1 MSISFGSLG
10 LMSLRNP
17 LADAVG
23 ILWGKGDIRSMFWLV
38 VFYIFFLILAYLT
51 NPSETSFRTFLTEQ
65 SFRQHLSRLDDSIDD
80 DHDPHGTKSSVRRG
94 VNSITHTLPF
104 DNRSPFHFANR
115 ASVSLRTPKHV
126 FHTCGVFTIAVILP
140 TSKSD
145 RDPVDRR
152 SDSIV
157 SVISDSWYLGAFGK
171 WWRGGV
177 LDEWYHNVIAGGDEE
192 SWSSGVLGMKT
203 SERHHE
209 YNGALPGLP
218 FTTKNLPPHLLSR
231 GSPPRLR
238 NRDKS
243 SQRSSSLPIRSST
256 PPPLPKSVSLPLHA
270 TRSSQVLMDHSV
282 ITQHPSQ
289 SLPSFPIDPVNAGA
303 QLPSTS
309 PLTVFDQSPHVAELL
324 RQVTASTSSILDLRN
339 QLSDCKISASQS
351 HTTLQR
357 ELESCRERKR
367 QEDSMRA
374 ELKSR
379 TKALDDSKR
388 QAESMRRDSEKR
400 LKAAFTA
407 RNDTK
412 QRIEHLD
419 SEILHLQKCLVDDEA
434 SVRHSKDTES
444 PAEQT
449 IKVSL
454 EQRRTEVKIADNVVV
469 ALNIRARELE
479 KRLTIQK
486 ERLQSLRERFQSQ
499 QLTRSLHHGFH
510 VIDPPSSSW
519 SLKDSPFDIIHSA
532 TLSSQGDSLRDDQT
546 SGHSPEPSELII
558 ETPSDHVLTSVP
570 IPLRGN
576 AYTRMESDLPSLAV
590 QTSQPV
596 GKFAPFAEFDPHPSQ
611 SSMAVSP
618 TSSSLIPS
626 GLMSSL
632 ALDNTDSISRSFQ
645 SENDVFLDRHWRNNG
660 VHGHRQRLHT
670 DEHSPKY
677 GTMTTSSPTSL
688 HAVSTSDAD
697 YDPFEVRMLTPRER
711 ERYSLRSESAMDMQ
725 RASLFH
731 RNSSSP
737 SLVHPSSEEF
747 DPAPGTDK
755 PSAPRRWFSK
765 VKAAKGL
772 NPDAKV
778 FSISGSADSQ
788 KQGHFSQ
795 ISFDALNPHGLGAN
809 VMAPTS
815 DSSTLLRAFAPS
827 PAEREVLQRAFGG
840 STNTSLER
848 LPNLSD
854 VGSIPPS
861 PSHVNA
867 HVLTVPVHDRIPTW
881 LQSLPRI
888 RKPNFSPWD
897 DEEPSA
903 NKKVLTSD
911 EGGHGGGRTD
921 V

>member
-17 LADAVG
+17 LADAMG
-23 ILWGKGDIRSMFWLV
+23 ILWGKGDIRSMFWLI
-38 VFYIFFLILAYLT
+38 VFCIFFLILAYLT

-80 DHDPHGTKSSVRRG
+80 DHDSHETKCSVRRG
-94 VNSITHTLPF
+94 ANSTAHTLPF

-126 FHTCGVFTIAVILP
+126 FHTFGIFTIAVIVP
-140 TSKSD
+140 ISKSD

-152 SDSIV
+152 SDGMV

-177 LDEWYHNVIAGGDEE
+177 LDEWYHDVIARNDEE
-192 SWSSGVLGMKT
+192 SWSSGILGMKT

-209 YNGALPGLP
+209 YNGGLP

-243 SQRSSSLPIRSST
+243 SQRSGLLPTRSST

-270 TRSSQVLMDHSV
+270 TRSSQALADHGV
-282 ITQHPSQ
+282 IAQHAGQ
-289 SLPSFPIDPVNAGA
+289 SLSSFPIDPVNTGA
-303 QLPSTS
+303 QLPSASS

-324 RQVTASTSSILDLRN
+324 RQVTASTASILDLRN
-339 QLSDCKISASQS
+339 QLNDCKTSASQS
-351 HTTLQR
+351 HATLQR
-357 ELESCRERKR
+357 ELESCRDRKR

-388 QAESMRRDSEKR
+388 QAEGIKRDSEKR
-400 LKAAFTA
+400 LKAALVA
-407 RNDTK
+407 RKDTE

-419 SEILHLQKCLVDDEA
+419 SEILRLQQCLVDDEA
-434 SVRHSKDTES
+434 SVRHSKDSES
-444 PAEQT
+444 PTEQA

-454 EQRRTEVKIADNVVV
+454 EQKRTEIKVADDIVT

-479 KRLTIQK
+479 KRLTTQK
-486 ERLQSLRERFQSQ
+486 ARLQSLRERFQSQ

-510 VIDPPSSSW
+510 VIDPTSSSW
-519 SLKDSPFDIIHSA
+519 SIKDITHSP
-532 TLSSQGDSLRDDQT
+532 TRSSQDDSLRDERVSGQSPQT
-546 SGHSPEPSELII
+546 SELII
-558 ETPSDHVLTSVP
+558 GNPSDHVSASVP
-570 IPLRGN
+570 IPLRSN
-576 AYTRMESDLPSLAV
+576 TYARLENDLPSLAV
-590 QTSQPV
+590 QTSQPAV
-596 GKFAPFAEFDPHPSQ
+596 GNFAPFADLDPHLSQ

-632 ALDNTDSISRSFQ
+632 ALDSTDNISRSFQ

-660 VHGHRQRLHT
+660 VHGHPQRLNT
-670 DEHSPKY
+670 DEPSPKY
-677 GTMTTSSPTSL
+677 GTMTASSPTSL
-688 HAVSTSDAD
+688 HAVSTGDTD

-725 RASLFH
+725 RALFH
-731 RNSSSP
+731 RNSSTP
-737 SLVHPSSEEF
+737 SLVYPTSEEF
-747 DPAPGTDK
+747 DPAPGADK

-765 VKAAKGL
+765 DKSTKGL

-778 FSISGSADSQ
+778 FSISGASDSQ

-795 ISFDALNPHGLGAN
+795 MSFDALNPHGLGPN
-809 VMAPTS
+809 VMTAPTS

-867 HVLTVPVHDRIPTW
+867 HALTVPAHDRIPSW

-888 RKPNFSPWD
+888 RKLNFSPWD
-897 DEEPSA
+897 DEEPSV
-903 NKKVLTSD
+903 NKKTATS
-911 EGGHGGGRTD
+911 GQRGH
-921 V
+921 

>member
-23 ILWGKGDIRSMFWLV
+23 ILWGKGDIRSMFWLI
-38 VFYIFFLILAYLT
+38 VFCIFFLILAYLT

-80 DHDPHGTKSSVRRG
+80 DHDPHETKCSVRRD
-94 VNSITHTLPF
+94 VNSTAHTLPF

-126 FHTCGVFTIAVILP
+126 FHTFGIFTIAVIVP
-140 TSKSD
+140 ISKSD

-152 SDSIV
+152 SDSMV

-177 LDEWYHNVIAGGDEE
+177 LDEWYHDVIARNDEE
-192 SWSSGVLGMKT
+192 SWSSGILGMKT
-203 SERHHE
+203 SEGHHE

-243 SQRSSSLPIRSST
+243 SQRSGLLPTRSST

-270 TRSSQVLMDHSV
+270 TRSLQVDHSA
-282 ITQHPSQ
+282 ITQHASQ
-289 SLPSFPIDPVNAGA
+289 SMPSFSIDPVNAGA
-303 QLPSTS
+303 QLPSASS

-324 RQVTASTSSILDLRN
+324 RQVAASTASILDLRN
-339 QLSDCKISASQS
+339 QLSDCKTSASQS
-351 HTTLQR
+351 HATLQR

-388 QAESMRRDSEKR
+388 QAESTRRDSEKR
-400 LKAAFTA
+400 LKAALSA
-407 RNDTK
+407 RKDTE
-412 QRIEHLD
+412 QRIGHLD
-419 SEILHLQKCLVDDEA
+419 SEILRLQKCLVDDEA
-434 SVRHSKDTES
+434 SVRHSKDAES

-454 EQRRTEVKIADNVVV
+454 EQKRTEIKVADEVVT

-479 KRLTIQK
+479 NRVTTMK
-486 ERLQSLRERFQSQ
+486 ERLQSLRERFQPQ
-499 QLTRSLHHGFH
+499 QLTRSLRPGFH
-510 VIDPPSSSW
+510 VIDPASSLW
-519 SLKDSPFDIIHSA
+519 
-532 TLSSQGDSLRDDQT
+532 SLRDSSCGIT
-546 SGHSPEPSELII
+546 HSPTTSSQDDPLRDDRASGQSPQPSELII
-558 ETPSDHVLTSVP
+558 GNPSDHVSASVP
-570 IPLRGN
+570 IPLRTN
-576 AYTRMESDLPSLAV
+576 TYARLENDLPSLAV
-590 QTSQPV
+590 QTSQSTA
-596 GKFAPFAEFDPHPSQ
+596 GNFAPFADLESHPSQ
-611 SSMAVSP
+611 SSMAISP

-632 ALDNTDSISRSFQ
+632 ALDSTDSISRSFQ

-660 VHGHRQRLHT
+660 AHRHPQRLNT
-670 DEHSPKY
+670 NEASSKY
-677 GTMTTSSPTSL
+677 GNMTASSPTSL
-688 HAVSTSDAD
+688 HDVSTGDTD

-711 ERYSLRSESAMDMQ
+711 ERYSLRSESAMDLQ
-725 RASLFH
+725 RALFH
-731 RNSSSP
+731 GNTSSP
-737 SLVHPSSEEF
+737 SLVHPTSEEF
-747 DPAPGTDK
+747 DPAPGADK

-765 VKAAKGL
+765 DKATKGL

-778 FSISGSADSQ
+778 FSIFGASDSQ

-795 ISFDALNPHGLGAN
+795 MSFDALNPHGLGPN
-809 VMAPTS
+809 VMTAPTS

-867 HVLTVPVHDRIPTW
+867 HALTVPVHDRIPSW

-897 DEEPSA
+897 DEESSV
-903 NKKVLTSD
+903 NKKVLTSG
-911 EGGHGGGRTD
+911 ERGH
-921 V
+921 